1 MLKVYAIFISLI
13 TATTILSGC
22 ANTQS
27 KVVSENSGVI
37 KYESRCG
44 QHEYTKEEHLA
55 NSVHEMLLSTKPPK
69 YPRKAARNGIEG
81 YTKLEFDISPEGT
94 PINISVIEAYPS
106 AVFNSAAIKSFSSW
120 RYKPKASSCHSIQL
134 DFKMG

>member
-1 MLKVYAIFISLI
+1 MKGHKFFI
-13 TATTILSGC
+13 TAITTTAILSGC

-27 KVVSENSGVI
+27 EIISENNSVI

-44 QHEYTKEEHLA
+44 KHEYTKEENLA
-55 NSVHEMLLSTKPPK
+55 DSINDMLLSTKAPR
-69 YPRKAARNGIEG
+69 YPIKAARNGIQG
-81 YTKLEFDISPEGT
+81 YTKLEFDVSADGK
-94 PINISVIEAYPS
+94 PININVIEAYPS
-106 AVFNSAAIKSFSSW
+106 GIFNSAAIESFSGW